1 MSAHEQFDMI
11 VEALKADRMLHTLLA
26 IPPSFYSITFG
37 LVGLARVWHL
47 AGSLYGLSA
56 AIGDALFLVAAVV
69 FLLFFTVLVIK
80 LVLAPKTVLADL
92 THTVIGP
99 SFSLLPITG
108 MLLAVGLEPYAFG
121 AARILFLVFFV
132 ATVLLGGW
140 YTGQWVAAALDAD
153 TFSPGYFLPTV
164 AGGLLGADSAASFGL
179 TGLGWMSFGIGMI
192 SWLALGPII
201 LNGLFFRPG
210 LPAAFIPTLAI
221 LIVPP
226 VIAGNAYFVLTGGRI
241 DLLVYVLAGYVVLMT
256 LVQVRLVPL
265 YLKLKFSP
273 GFWAFTF
280 AYAATATYALR
291 WIHLQQFAGA
301 AMLGYVVLAA
311 ITLFIGGI
319 ALRSL
324 VALRQG
330 KFLPA
335 PAVP

>member
-1 MSAHEQFDMI
+1 MSVHEQFDTI
-11 VEALKADRMLHTLLA
+11 GLKAGRKLHTLLA
-26 IPPSFYSITFG
+26 IPPNFYSITFG

-69 FLLFFTVLVIK
+69 FLLFFAALVIK
-80 LVLAPKTVLADL
+80 LVLAPKTVLVDLADSA
-92 THTVIGP
+92 IGP
-99 SFSLLPITG
+99 MFSLLPITG
-108 MLLAVGLEPYAFG
+108 MLLAVSLEPYALD
-121 AARILFLVFFV
+121 AARVLFLVCFV

-140 YTGQWVAAALDAD
+140 YTSQWIVATLDAGE
-153 TFSPGYFLPTV
+153 FGPAYFLPTV

-192 SWLALGPII
+192 AWLMLGPII
-201 LNGLFFRPG
+201 LNRLYFRPG
-210 LPAAFIPTLAI
+210 LPVALIPTLAI
-221 LIVPP
+221 VIVPS

-241 DLLVYVLAGYVVLMT
+241 DLLAYVLAGYTVLMT
-256 LVQVRLVPL
+256 LVQLRLVPL

-280 AYAATATYALR
+280 SYAATAAYALR
-291 WIHLQQFAGA
+291 WIHLAQFAGV

-311 ITLFIGGI
+311 ITLFIGAI

-324 VALRQG
+324 VALWQG

>member
-1 MSAHEQFDMI
+1 MSVHEQFDMRG
-11 VEALKADRMLHTLLA
+11 LKANRTLHTLLA
-26 IPPSFYSITFG
+26 IPPNFYLITFG

-56 AIGDALFLVAAVV
+56 GIGDALFLIAAVV
-69 FLLFFTVLVIK
+69 FLLFLAVLVIK

-92 THTVIGP
+92 TDSAIGP
-99 SFSLLPITG
+99 VFSLLPITG
-108 MLLAVGLEPYAFG
+108 MLLAVGLEPYAFD

-132 ATVLLGGW
+132 AMVLLGGW
-140 YTGQWVAAALDAD
+140 YTGQWIVTVLHTD
-153 TFSPGYFLPTV
+153 TFSPAYMLPIV

-192 SWLALGPII
+192 AWLMLGPII
-201 LNGLFFRPG
+201 FNRLYLRPG
-210 LPAAFIPTLAI
+210 LPAVLIPTLAI
-221 LIVPP
+221 VIVPP

-241 DLLVYVLAGYVVLMT
+241 DLLAYVLAGYTVLMA
-256 LVQVRLVPL
+256 LVQLRLVPL

-273 GFWAFTF
+273 GLWAFTF
-280 AYAATATYALR
+280 AYAATASYALR
-291 WIHLQQFAGA
+291 WIHLQRFAGA
-301 AMLGYVVLAA
+301 VMLSYVVLAA

-324 VALRQG
+324 IALWQG
-330 KFLPA
+330 KFLSA

>member
-11 VEALKADRMLHTLLA
+11 VEGLKADRMLHTLLA

-56 AIGDALFLVAAVV
+56 AIGDALFLVAALV
-69 FLLFFTVLVIK
+69 FLLFFAALVIK

-92 THTVIGP
+92 ADAAIGP
-99 SFSLLPITG
+99 MFSLLPITG
-108 MLLAVGLEPYAFG
+108 MLLAVGLEPYAFD
-121 AARILFLVFFV
+121 AARVLFLVFFV

-140 YTGQWVAAALDAD
+140 YTGQWIVAALDAGN
-153 TFSPGYFLPTV
+153 FGPAYFLPTV
-164 AGGLLGADSAASFGL
+164 AGGILGSDSAASLGL
-179 TGLGWMSFGIGMI
+179 TGLGWLSFGIGMI
-192 SWLALGPII
+192 SWLMLGPII
-201 LNGLFFRPG
+201 LNRLYLRPG
-210 LPAAFIPTLAI
+210 LSAALIPTLAI
-221 LIVPP
+221 IIVPS

-241 DLLVYVLAGYVVLMT
+241 DPLAYALAGYTVLMA
-256 LVQVRLVPL
+256 LVQLRLVSL

-273 GFWAFTF
+273 GFWAFAF
-280 AYAATATYALR
+280 SYATTAAYALR
-291 WIHLQQFAGA
+291 WIHLQRFAGA

-324 VALRQG
+324 VALWQG

-335 PAVP
+335 PAGT